1 MYMETLGF
9 TAKSIFVENNIEDGY
24 WVVGIADDPEDYRHY
39 VIAQRAFEYTEQD
52 KALGMASHY
61 LEVDGQ
67 ENSVYGCV
75 LGIKRTES
83 IVVFRIDNRKIKGLD
98 EIVVNIVGVEIPDT
112 FDTTLKMIFENVKF
126 ELS

>member
-1 MYMETLGF
+1 METLGF

-61 LEVDGQ
+61 LEVVGQ
-67 ENSVYGCV
+67 ENSAYGCV

-98 EIVVNIVGVEIPDT
+98 EIVVNIGGVEIPDT

-126 ELS
+126 ELT

>member
-1 MYMETLGF
+1 METLGF

-24 WVVGIADDPEDYRHY
+24 WMVGIADDPEDYRHY
-39 VIAQRAFEYTEQD
+39 VIAQRAFEYSEQD

-67 ENSVYGCV
+67 ENSAYGCV

-98 EIVVNIVGVEIPDT
+98 EIVVNIGGVEIPDT

>member
-1 MYMETLGF
+1 METLGF

-24 WVVGIADDPEDYRHY
+24 WMIGIADDPEDYRHY

-67 ENSVYGCV
+67 ENSAYCCV

-98 EIVVNIVGVEIPDT
+98 EVVVNIGGVEIPDT

-126 ELS
+126 ELT